1 MIEPLEPDSK
11 SREQLE
17 LELLLEAILRRYGY
31 DFRQYAKASLIRR
44 VRHAVREE
52 QTGTISGL
60 QELLLHDARAIKRFI
75 SALSVNVTSMFRDA
89 DFYHALRNHALPLLR
104 TYPSIRI
111 WHAGCAT
118 GEEVLSMA
126 ILLHEEGLYDRCTL
140 YGTDLAEHLMD
151 NAREG
156 RFPMRQMKTNTLHYQ
171 QAGGKHDFSS
181 YYTTTSTYAQFKP
194 ELLKNLYFSAH
205 NLVSDSPFNEFQLVL
220 CRNVMIYFNATL
232 RERVLGLL
240 HTSLSRRGVLGLGAK
255 ESLRFSHLQDSYTEF
270 APGSRLYRRIM

>member
-1 MIEPLEPDSK
+1 MTEFAEADSK

-31 DFRQYAKASLIRR
+31 DFRQYARASLLRR
-44 VRHAVREE
+44 VRNAVREE
-52 QTGTISGL
+52 RAATISGL
-60 QELLLHDARAIKRFI
+60 QEILLHDPRAIKRFI
-75 SALSVNVTSMFRDA
+75 TALSVNVTSMFRDA

-140 YGTDLAEHLMD
+140 YGTDLADNLMD
-151 NAREG
+151 NARQG
-156 RFPMRQMKTNTLHYQ
+156 RFPIRQMKTNTLNYQ

-181 YYTTTSTYAQFKP
+181 YYTATATHARFKP
-194 ELLKNLYFSAH
+194 ELLRNLYFSAH

-220 CRNVMIYFNATL
+220 CRNVMIYFNAEL

-240 HTSLSRRGVLGLGAK
+240 HASVSRRGVLGIGTK
-255 ESLRFSHLQDSYTEF
+255 ESLRFSHLQDSYAEF
-270 APGSRLYRRIM
+270 VPGSRLYRRAI